1 MIVKSM
7 TMIDKSKA
15 MIDKSKAM
23 IDKSKAM
30 FYTNKIETTK
40 SQSLA
45 VAAKGVLEQLLVLF
59 EKGSNIFGLFLVFL

>member
-23 IDKSKAM
+23 
-30 FYTNKIETTK
+30 FYTNKIGPTK
-40 SQSLA
+40 IQSMA